1 MFRRVIFNSD
11 TIGPSHRKARF
22 DNALKGR
29 RLPSRVIVYD
39 PRFLDHVAS
48 PLHVERPER
57 LGSVVAR
64 LQREGLFTEVT
75 KAAPASLADLERVHR
90 TPYLDLFRN
99 LGEGL
104 LDPETAV
111 HPSTFEIASLAA
123 GAVLHATRVAV
134 RDGRPTI
141 ALVRPPGHHAG
152 PDYGGGFC
160 YLNNVA
166 IAAAAQVAEG
176 QRVAIVDYDAHHGN
190 GTRDIFADSA
200 DALYLSTH
208 EYGIY
213 PGTGPAED
221 VGEGE
226 GRGFT
231 VNIPFPAGCGDAS
244 YSAAY
249 ETVVEPILQQFHPD
263 VLLVSLGIDAH
274 YRDPITSLVLS
285 SPGYVDL
292 LGRTAA
298 LAARICGSRFVVALE
313 GGYHLEALSE
323 VLAGV
328 VGQMQGRSIGY
339 TLTDVLDSD
348 VHGRGA
354 IDATTR
360 AQQAF
365 WNLR

>member
-134 RDGRPTI
+134 RDGRPTV

-166 IAAAAQVAEG
+166 IAAGAQVAEG
-176 QRVAIVDYDAHHGN
+176 RRSPSWTTTRTTATAR
-190 GTRDIFADSA
+190 GTSSRIAQTRSISRRTSTGSIRGRAPRRTSA
-200 DALYLSTH
+200 R
-208 EYGIY
+208 
-213 PGTGPAED
+213 
-221 VGEGE
+221 
-226 GRGFT
+226 GR
-231 VNIPFPAGCGDAS
+231 
-244 YSAAY
+244 AA
-249 ETVVEPILQQFHPD
+249 
-263 VLLVSLGIDAH
+263 
-274 YRDPITSLVLS
+274 
-285 SPGYVDL
+285 
-292 LGRTAA
+292 
-298 LAARICGSRFVVALE
+298 GSR
-313 GGYHLEALSE
+313 
-323 VLAGV
+323 
-328 VGQMQGRSIGY
+328 
-339 TLTDVLDSD
+339 
-348 VHGRGA
+348 
-354 IDATTR
+354 
-360 AQQAF
+360 
-365 WNLR
+365 

>member
-1 MFRRVIFNSD
+1 MFCRVIFNSD

-152 PDYGGGFC
+152 PDYGGGLL
-160 YLNNVA
+160 YPEKSPHA
-166 IAAAAQVAEG
+166 PPGAG
-176 QRVAIVDYDAHHGN
+176 AHGPRGGPLGHHQHH
-190 GTRDIFADSA
+190 RHRA
-200 DALYLSTH
+200 
-208 EYGIY
+208 
-213 PGTGPAED
+213 PGHVPG
-221 VGEGE
+221 G
-226 GRGFT
+226 
-231 VNIPFPAGCGDAS
+231 
-244 YSAAY
+244 
-249 ETVVEPILQQFHPD
+249 
-263 VLLVSLGIDAH
+263 AH
-274 YRDPITSLVLS
+274 
-285 SPGYVDL
+285 
-292 LGRTAA
+292 A
-298 LAARICGSRFVVALE
+298 
-313 GGYHLEALSE
+313 
-323 VLAGV
+323 
-328 VGQMQGRSIGY
+328 
-339 TLTDVLDSD
+339 
-348 VHGRGA
+348 
-354 IDATTR
+354 
-360 AQQAF
+360 
-365 WNLR
+365 

>member
-123 GAVLHATRVAV
+123 GAVRHPTPGAAPGRRASRVVVPA
-134 RDGRPTI
+134 P
-141 ALVRPPGHHAG
+141 RPP
-152 PDYGGGFC
+152 
-160 YLNNVA
+160 
-166 IAAAAQVAEG
+166 
-176 QRVAIVDYDAHHGN
+176 
-190 GTRDIFADSA
+190 
-200 DALYLSTH
+200 
-208 EYGIY
+208 
-213 PGTGPAED
+213 PG
-221 VGEGE
+221 
-226 GRGFT
+226 
-231 VNIPFPAGCGDAS
+231 
-244 YSAAY
+244 
-249 ETVVEPILQQFHPD
+249 L
-263 VLLVSLGIDAH
+263 
-274 YRDPITSLVLS
+274 
-285 SPGYVDL
+285 
-292 LGRTAA
+292 
-298 LAARICGSRFVVALE
+298 
-313 GGYHLEALSE
+313 
-323 VLAGV
+323 
-328 VGQMQGRSIGY
+328 
-339 TLTDVLDSD
+339 
-348 VHGRGA
+348 
-354 IDATTR
+354 
-360 AQQAF
+360 
-365 WNLR
+365 

>member
-152 PDYGGGFC
+152 PDYGGGVF
-160 YLNNVA
+160 LLEKHPPPPPGA
-166 IAAAAQVAEG
+166 RAA
-176 QRVAIVDYDAHHGN
+176 
-190 GTRDIFADSA
+190 
-200 DALYLSTH
+200 
-208 EYGIY
+208 
-213 PGTGPAED
+213 
-221 VGEGE
+221 
-226 GRGFT
+226 GRRGA
-231 VNIPFPAGCGDAS
+231 PLGDAG
-244 YSAAY
+244 
-249 ETVVEPILQQFHPD
+249 PP
-263 VLLVSLGIDAH
+263 
-274 YRDPITSLVLS
+274 
-285 SPGYVDL
+285 
-292 LGRTAA
+292 
-298 LAARICGSRFVVALE
+298 
-313 GGYHLEALSE
+313 
-323 VLAGV
+323 
-328 VGQMQGRSIGY
+328 
-339 TLTDVLDSD
+339 
-348 VHGRGA
+348 
-354 IDATTR
+354 
-360 AQQAF
+360 
-365 WNLR
+365 